1 MKTLKPI
8 LIVICF
14 LAAIGAAFFYG
25 MNKVRDGLIANYPTI
40 KNVVNG
46 ALIDVDS
53 SISIPITKSD
63 NEVLFAAL
71 QTYSKGDTLAL
82 TVPYYGRYGVDLS
95 VRNYRVFRD
104 GQTVEVWLPSSTL
117 IYCELKFDKMLVNG
131 KAYAGENIFSVKSE
145 LYKQLLPIL
154 NKQKSHQAKAKKNL
168 AKVLM
173 FYFMPYRFGLKL
185 FIDSELQ
192 TLPEVPG
199 VNKDVDEFIKE
210 QFTK

>member
-8 LIVICF
+8 LLVICF

-40 KNVVNG
+40 KYVVNG
-46 ALIDVDS
+46 SLIEVDS
-53 SISIPITKSD
+53 SVSFLVNKTEQ
-63 NEVLFAAL
+63 EVLFTAL
-71 QTYSKGDTLAL
+71 KNYAIGDSLEVTL
-82 TVPYYGRYGVDLS
+82 PYYGRYGVDLS

-117 IYCELKFDKMLVNG
+117 VYSELRFDKMVVNG
-131 KAYAGENIFSVKSE
+131 KPYQGENIFSAKKE
-145 LYKQLLPIL
+145 LYDYLLPRL
-154 NKQKSHQAKAKKNL
+154 NKQKSHQAKVKRNVAK
-168 AKVLM
+168 ALM
-173 FYFMPYRFGLKL
+173 FYFVPYKFDLKL
-185 FIDSELQ
+185 YIDSEAQ
-192 TLPEVPG
+192 TLPDVPG